1 MSKVEETIFEQRSE
15 FVIRPT
21 VEIVC
26 SRAATVFPYDN
37 DRSKEMGKMV
47 SEIHTRNIK
56 SFCFIASKI

>member
-37 DRSKEMGKMV
+37 DRSKEMGK
-47 SEIHTRNIK
+47 IG
-56 SFCFIASKI
+56 